1 MQQVL
6 KALSL
11 IYWQICIH
19 TCVHIY
25 ICVCVCMCVCVYI
38 YIFNASFLKNNLGTT
53 LEASSVLF
61 NNFSTQI
68 QGIYL
73 GYTMVGKIMGFKT
86 YLGLHPSST
95 TYKLYDP
102 GYVT

>member
-11 IYWQICIH
+11 LYWQIRIYMYIH
-19 TCVHIY
+19 
-25 ICVCVCMCVCVYI
+25 MCAYI
-38 YIFNASFLKNNLGTT
+38 YIDTQCQLLFFFNNLGTT
-53 LEASSVLF
+53 LEASSVLY

-68 QGIYL
+68 QGIF
-73 GYTMVGKIMGFKT
+73 GYIMVGKIMGSKT
-86 YLGLHPSST
+86 YLGLHLSST
-95 TYKLYDP
+95 TYKLCDP